1 MTPATAMG
9 DMLPACVPLATMT
22 AIKKA
27 GIFALE
33 ANSMHGA
40 AIMAQITM
48 APGPR
53 EDKTKGYEEQDDRE
67 QRDIAPDAFHGETRQ
82 LRQRAVDVRNGKQIR
97 DAGQHEKH
105 VDRISGD

>member
-53 EDKTKGYEEQDDRE
+53 EDKKK
-67 QRDIAPDAFHGETRQ
+67 ATRNKTIGSSAT
-82 LRQRAVDVRNGKQIR
+82 LPPTLFTAKLVSFANVPLMFAMANR
-97 DAGQHEKH
+97 
-105 VDRISGD
+105 